1 MKILITGI
9 TGQVGSYIRRTLVE
23 HELILSD
30 RKMCDFTSNDSIKKF
45 IDYHCPDLIINPAA
59 YTNVELADTDIDLAY
74 KINSEAVLTIAKK
87 ANEHNIPVIHFSTD
101 YVFDGK
107 KDSYDEKDIPNPLN
121 IYGKSKLKGEENLA
135 NNCNKYAI
143 LRTSW
148 VYSEIGKNF
157 LLTIYNL
164 AKTSKKLK
172 IVNDQFGTPTSA
184 WFIAQQINDLI
195 NHNIQLQNEIYH
207 LVPDGSCSWYDFATS
222 FLIYLLPKIDLSLIN
237 PVSTDQYQ
245 TKVLRP
251 KKTILNNDKVK
262 KCFNINFHSW
272 EDEFLK
278 YKGYL
283 DVNKI
288 KL

>member
-9 TGQVGSYIRRTLVE
+9 TGQVGSYLRRTLVE

-30 RKMCDFTSNDSIKKF
+30 RKICDFTSNDAIKKF

-59 YTNVELADTDIDLAY
+59 YTNVELADTEIDLAY

-107 KDSYDEKDIPNPLN
+107 KESYDEKDIPNPLN
-121 IYGKSKLKGEENLA
+121 IYGKSKLRGEENLR
-135 NNCNKYAI
+135 NICNKYAI
-143 LRTSW
+143 FRTSW

-157 LLTIYNL
+157 LSTIYNL
-164 AKTSKKLK
+164 AKNRKKLK

-184 WFIAQQINDLI
+184 FFIAKHINYLI

-207 LVPDGSCSWYDFATS
+207 LVPDGSCSWYDFSNT
-222 FLIYLLPKIDLSLIN
+222 FLEQLLPEIDSSLIN
-237 PVSTDQYQ
+237 PVSTDHYP
-245 TKVLRP
+245 TKVIRP
-251 KKTILNNDKVK
+251 KKTILNNDKVT
-262 KCFNINFHSW
+262 KCFNINCHNW
-272 EDEFLK
+272 KDEFLE
-278 YKGYL
+278 YIRYL
-283 DVNKI
+283 DVNSI